1 MIGLIKVVGEYCS
14 NPNAFPTSSSS
25 FIVQNN
31 ISRKLES
38 NMSMAKV
45 ASSMSVVKV
54 ESNMVVEK
62 VESGM
67 VKSKAASAMSE
78 FNSSRSQKL
87 KTEDDE
93 ILIKSSEKR
102 KSERFAD
109 KELFK
114 GPDEKKR
121 LIG

>member
-1 MIGLIKVVGEYCS
+1 
-14 NPNAFPTSSSS
+14 
-25 FIVQNN
+25 
-31 ISRKLES
+31 
-38 NMSMAKV
+38 MSMAKV

-54 ESNMVVEK
+54 ESNMMVGK

-67 VKSKAASAMSE
+67 VKSKAVAAMSE

-93 ILIKSSEKR
+93 IRIKGKSSEKR

>member
-1 MIGLIKVVGEYCS
+1 
-14 NPNAFPTSSSS
+14 
-25 FIVQNN
+25 
-31 ISRKLES
+31 
-38 NMSMAKV
+38 MSMAKV

-54 ESNMVVEK
+54 ESNMAVEK
-62 VESGM
+62 EESGM
-67 VKSKAASAMSE
+67 VRSKAASAMSE

-87 KTEDDE
+87 KTEDNE
-93 ILIKSSEKR
+93 ILIKIESSEKR
-102 KSERFAD
+102 KSERLAD

>member
-1 MIGLIKVVGEYCS
+1 
-14 NPNAFPTSSSS
+14 
-25 FIVQNN
+25 
-31 ISRKLES
+31 
-38 NMSMAKV
+38 MSMAKV
-45 ASSMSVVKV
+45 ASSMSVAKV
-54 ESNMVVEK
+54 ESNMVVGK

-93 ILIKSSEKR
+93 IRIKSSEKR
-102 KSERFAD
+102 KSERLAD

>member
-1 MIGLIKVVGEYCS
+1 MIKVVGEYCS

-54 ESNMVVEK
+54 ESNMVVKK

-67 VKSKAASAMSE
+67 VKSKAATAMSE

-93 ILIKSSEKR
+93 IQIKVKSSEKR
-102 KSERFAD
+102 KSERLAD
-109 KELFK
+109 KVLFK